1 MSQPFNYNKFFDV
14 AIEQIMQLR
23 SPHATPL
30 THQTLGWH
38 IIQSQ
43 AITNIGGDE
52 YDRFTAIVPGTRAVT
67 HNCVLNVLWQ
77 LLREKAPQCNLI
89 PPKSELLNN
98 SGIHFAFVDSEK
110 NCLVIVTDKE
120 PDILCVADDH
130 VPEGVAQL
138 LRATGVHSYKHVYL
152 LHDYAYLQYVKGPVV
167 S

>member
-110 NCLVIVTDKE
+110 NCLVIVTDKDQTYCAW
-120 PDILCVADDH
+120 PMIMSQKV
-130 VPEGVAQL
+130 
-138 LRATGVHSYKHVYL
+138 
-152 LHDYAYLQYVKGPVV
+152 LHNY
-167 S
+167 